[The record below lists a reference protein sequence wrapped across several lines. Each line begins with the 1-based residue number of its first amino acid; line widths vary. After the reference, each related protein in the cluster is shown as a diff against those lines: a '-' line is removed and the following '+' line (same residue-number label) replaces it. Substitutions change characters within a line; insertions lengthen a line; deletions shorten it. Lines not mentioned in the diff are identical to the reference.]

1 MRHNEQRDIEPAV
14 EEGAY
19 ELDELAAPETDP
31 VVSLLERFRYVI
43 VALLAVLALVSF
55 SRSRIRSRP
64 QKPTRQPSQR

>member
-19 ELDELAAPETDP
+19 ELNELAALEADP

-43 VALLAVLALVSF
+43 VALLAVLTLVSF
-55 SRSRIRSRP
+55 FPLKCSVP
-64 QKPTRQPSQR
+64 